1 MEFISQYQSQIVTG
15 LEILAGV
22 IVLYLLCTPKN
33 MLKISAWVIRLV
45 LLRVRIIGKE
55 NLPCSGP
62 VMLVSN
68 HVSLLDLLVIQA
80 VVRQKVRFMV
90 RADIINFIPTRFI
103 FRYLGVLCVPD
114 ARHPKKMKEFFEKVK
129 NRLRDGETICFF
141 PEGSVSGSGNLMRFR
156 SGVEPFLPDDVQVT
170 LIPVR
175 LGMLHGRLTGIYNNR
190 LRLRPLNNWPIDF
203 SIAIGEPVN
212 DNLTAFQW
220 RQTISELGAIA
231 ERLPQPG
238 ERPLH
243 TSFIYRAKLKPFA
256 TSFYDAATH
265 TGINNFKMLT
275 LVHILSKKIRAID
288 KGTDGYTGVLLPN
301 MPVTAGVMLAVMS
314 ADRTPAVINFS
325 AGIVVALES
334 AARAGVKTVLTSR
347 KFLQKLKW
355 DQGLETLKNDPSI
368 KFTIPE
374 MICLED
380 LVPTITKMDKL
391 KAIFLNIILPTRS
404 LVRTIAPLTCFNM
417 HHQAVLVF
425 SSGST
430 GKPKAVM
437 LTQRNINCNILA
449 FLRVVDWT
457 SSDRVAGNLP
467 MFHSFGFTVCFAL
480 PASNGMPVAYSA
492 NPLDAEVI
500 VNSIR
505 DYKITILASTP
516 TFLQMYMKKAKSE
529 DFKSLRLCITG
540 AEKLRTELA
549 ERYRKLTGKD
559 IIEGFGCT
567 ELSPIVAVNLNNSI
581 YTLGTKAD
589 HPGSI
594 GCALPGI
601 HVRIV
606 NPETGVEVEPGQE
619 GKMQVRAGSVMK
631 GYLNEP
637 ELTAA
642 AILNNYYDTGDI
654 AKMDIDGYI
663 YITGRASR
671 FSKIGG
677 EMVPHEGVEDA
688 ITNILPPAD
697 KREIAVTGRTDR
709 QKGERLTVLYSAE
722 NLDIP
727 AILAELKNKGLPN
740 IWIPKAD
747 DFFKVD
753 SLPMLGSG
761 KLDLRQLKELVK
773 KLENQ

>member
-1 MEFISQYQSQIVTG
+1 MNFLSQYEGEIVMG
-15 LEILAGV
+15 LQLLAGL
-22 IVLYLLCTPKN
+22 IILYILCTPKN
-33 MLKISAWVIRLV
+33 MLKISARFIRLI
-45 LLRVRIIGKE
+45 LLRLRVIGEE

-62 VMLVSN
+62 VLLVSN
-68 HVSLLDLLVIQA
+68 HVSLLDLLMIQA
-80 VVRQKVRFMV
+80 VVKQKVRFMV
-90 RADIINFIPTRFI
+90 RAEIVNFIPTRFL
-103 FRYLGVLCVPD
+103 FKYLGVLCVPD
-114 ARHPKKMKEFFEKVK
+114 ARHPKQMKAFFEQIKA
-129 NRLRDGETICFF
+129 RLRDGETICFF
-141 PEGSVSGSGNLMRFR
+141 PEGSISGSGNLMRFR

-170 LIPVR
+170 VIPMR
-175 LGMLHGRLTGIYNNR
+175 LGMLHGRLTGIHNNR
-190 LRLRPLNNWPIDF
+190 LHLRPLNNWPIDF
-203 SIAIGEPVN
+203 SIAIGEPIN
-212 DNLTAFQW
+212 TNLTPFQL

-243 TSFIYRAKLKPFA
+243 TSFIYRAKLKPFS

-265 TGINNFKMLT
+265 TGINNFKMLV
-275 LVHILSKKIRAID
+275 LVHVLSKKIRAVD
-288 KGTDGYTGVLLPN
+288 KGIDGYTGVLLPN
-301 MPVTAGVMLAVMS
+301 MPVSAGVMLAVMS

-325 AGIVVALES
+325 AGISVALES
-334 AARAGVKTVLTSR
+334 AARAGVKTIFTSR
-347 KFLQKLKW
+347 KFLAKLKW
-355 DQGLETLKNDPSI
+355 DEGLENLKKDPTV
-368 KFTIPE
+368 KFEIPE
-374 MICLED
+374 MVCLED
-380 LVPTITKMDKL
+380 LVPTITKADKL
-391 KAIFLNIILPTRS
+391 KAILLNIILPSRS
-404 LVRTIAPLTCFNM
+404 LVRTIAPLSCFNM

-430 GKPKAVM
+430 GRPKAVM
-437 LTQRNINCNILA
+437 LTQRNINCNIQA

-480 PASNGMPVAYSA
+480 PASHGMPVAYSA

-500 VNSIR
+500 VHSIR

-516 TFLQMYMKKAKSE
+516 TFLQMYMKKAQPD

-549 ERYRKLTGKD
+549 DRYRKLTGRD

-606 NPETGVEVEPGQE
+606 DPETGEEVEPGHE

-688 ITNILPPAD
+688 ITGVRPPAD
-697 KREIAVTGRTDR
+697 KREIAVTDRTDR
-709 QKGERLTVLYSAE
+709 QKGERLTVFYTA
-722 NLDIP
+722 DDFDVP
-727 AILAELKNKGLPN
+727 AVIAALKAKGLPN

-747 DFFKVD
+747 DFFKTE

-761 KLDLRQLKELVK
+761 KLDLKKLKEMSK
-773 KLENQ
+773 ELEK

>member
-1 MEFISQYQSQIVTG
+1 MDFLTQYEGEIVQCLQIF
-15 LEILAGV
+15 AG
-22 IVLYLLCTPKN
+22 IVALYILCTPKN

-62 VMLVSN
+62 VLLVSN
-68 HVSLLDLLVIQA
+68 HVSLLDLLLIQA

-90 RADIINFIPTRFI
+90 RAEIVNFIPTRFL

-114 ARHPKKMKEFFEKVK
+114 ARHPKQMKAFFEQIKTK
-129 NRLRDGETICFF
+129 LRDGETICFF

-156 SGVEPFLPDDVQVT
+156 SNVEPFLPDDVQVT
-170 LIPVR
+170 IIPVR
-175 LGMLHGRLTGIYNNR
+175 LGMLHGRLTGIHKNR
-190 LRLRPLNNWPIDF
+190 LRLRPLNNWPIDY
-203 SIAIGEPVN
+203 SIAIGEPIN
-212 DNLTAFQW
+212 SDLTAFQL

-238 ERPLH
+238 ERPIH
-243 TSFIYRAKLKPFA
+243 TAFIYRAKLKPFA

-265 TGINNFKMLT
+265 TGINNFKMLV
-275 LVHILSKKIRAID
+275 LVHVLSKKIRTID
-288 KGTDGYTGVLLPN
+288 KGIDGYTGVLLPN
-301 MPVTAGVMLAVMS
+301 MPVAAGVMLAVMS

-325 AGIVVALES
+325 AGIHVALES

-347 KFLQKLKW
+347 KFLEKLKW
-355 DQGLETLKNDPSI
+355 NEGLENLKNDPTV
-368 KFTIPE
+368 KFEIPE
-374 MICLED
+374 MVCLED

-391 KAIFLNIILPTRS
+391 KAILLNIILPPRS
-404 LVRTIAPLTCFNM
+404 LVRTIAPLSCFNM

-430 GKPKAVM
+430 GRPKAVM

-457 SSDRVAGNLP
+457 SNDRVAGNLP

-492 NPLDAEVI
+492 NPLDAAVI
-500 VNSIR
+500 VRSIR

-516 TFLQMYMKKAKSE
+516 TFLQMYMMKAQPD
-529 DFKSLRLCITG
+529 DFKTLRLCITG

-549 ERYRKLTGKD
+549 ERYRKMTGRD

-606 NPETGVEVEPGQE
+606 DPETGVEVPPGHE

-688 ITNILPPAD
+688 ITAVRPPAD

-709 QKGERLTVLYSAE
+709 QKGERLTVFYTADDF
-722 NLDIP
+722 DIP
-727 AILAELKNKGLPN
+727 AVIAELKAKGLPN

-747 DFFKVD
+747 DFFKAE

-761 KLDLRQLKELVK
+761 KLDLKKLKDMAKELEK
-773 KLENQ
+773 